1 MKMAGKNIEKV
12 KVEETEDSTSS
23 TSLIFNPKDGKW
35 QRPLSANSDSTSDSE
50 LYPVFLNQTTLT
62 ISQNL
67 QF

>member
-1 MKMAGKNIEKV
+1 MKVAGKNIEKV

-50 LYPVFLNQTTLT
+50 L
-62 ISQNL
+62 SGSDK
-67 QF
+67 